1 MWGYNGYLKNA
12 RFRTEEEGLQDA
24 RYLDPNGTTGL
35 TIVRE
40 EYDPKK
46 GHYILGAELAIA
58 AHKIERRYFKW

>member
-46 GHYILGAELAIA
+46 AITYWA
-58 AHKIERRYFKW
+58 LNWLSRRTK